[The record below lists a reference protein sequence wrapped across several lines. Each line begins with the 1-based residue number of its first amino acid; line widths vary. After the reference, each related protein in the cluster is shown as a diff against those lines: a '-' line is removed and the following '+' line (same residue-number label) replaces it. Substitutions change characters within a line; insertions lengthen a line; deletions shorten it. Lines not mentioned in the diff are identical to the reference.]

1 MKRYE
6 LSLVRFCSTLMIIFC
21 HTFEHI
27 GYTLGVSEKLG
38 IIGNFLAVGVQIFL
52 LLSGFLYGL
61 KQNLYRDKA
70 VGHWIGRNFLKILNK
85 YYIYVFIVI
94 FPIHFFV
101 YYKKVSV
108 FTMLYYA
115 FKVLTTSDTIWGV
128 HHLWFIPY
136 ILACYLITPVLY
148 KIKLLSVKYNHI
160 FSACFGVMILIELA
174 DIAFDSY
181 FIAAWINCYVFG
193 FFAPAMINKLK
204 ESSKKIITAVLIC
217 SFLPTVIA
225 WYHVRY
231 FIQPN
236 CSESILNYVCDY
248 VINYLRSIDAL
259 ILFMI
264 IFLIGRAAFKGIG
277 RHVRWLDLADK
288 YAYNVYIVH
297 MIYIKGV
304 LSLLALT
311 TSYLFNIFIMLIA
324 TAASAVIL
332 EYASIK
338 LTKAEN
344 KLFAKMAAH

>member
-1 MKRYE
+1 
-6 LSLVRFCSTLMIIFC
+6 
-21 HTFEHI
+21 
-27 GYTLGVSEKLG
+27 
-38 IIGNFLAVGVQIFL
+38 
-52 LLSGFLYGL
+52 
-61 KQNLYRDKA
+61 
-70 VGHWIGRNFLKILNK
+70 
-85 YYIYVFIVI
+85 
-94 FPIHFFV
+94 
-101 YYKKVSV
+101 
-108 FTMLYYA
+108 
-115 FKVLTTSDTIWGV
+115 
-128 HHLWFIPY
+128 
-136 ILACYLITPVLY
+136 
-148 KIKLLSVKYNHI
+148 
-160 FSACFGVMILIELA
+160 MILIELA

-338 LTKAEN
+338 LTRAEN

>member
-1 MKRYE
+1 M
-6 LSLVRFCSTLMIIFC
+6 
-21 HTFEHI
+21 
-27 GYTLGVSEKLG
+27 
-38 IIGNFLAVGVQIFL
+38 
-52 LLSGFLYGL
+52 
-61 KQNLYRDKA
+61 
-70 VGHWIGRNFLKILNK
+70 
-85 YYIYVFIVI
+85 
-94 FPIHFFV
+94 
-101 YYKKVSV
+101 
-108 FTMLYYA
+108 
-115 FKVLTTSDTIWGV
+115 
-128 HHLWFIPY
+128 
-136 ILACYLITPVLY
+136 
-148 KIKLLSVKYNHI
+148 SVKYNNI
-160 FSACFGVMILIELA
+160 FSVCFGVMILVELA

-231 FIQPN
+231 FIQPAY
-236 CSESILNYVCDY
+236 SENILSYVCDY
-248 VINYLRSIDAL
+248 VINYLQSIDAL
-259 ILFMI
+259 ILFVI

-277 RHVRWLDLADK
+277 RYIRWLDLADK
-288 YAYNVYIVH
+288 YSYNVYIVH
-297 MIYIKGV
+297 MIYVKGV

-344 KLFAKMAAH
+344 KLLAKIVAQ